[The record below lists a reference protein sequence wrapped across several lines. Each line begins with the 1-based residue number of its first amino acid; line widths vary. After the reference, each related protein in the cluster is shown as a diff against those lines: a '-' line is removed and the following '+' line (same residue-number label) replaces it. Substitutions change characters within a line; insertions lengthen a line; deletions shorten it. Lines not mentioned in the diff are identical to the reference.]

1 MKRLALIGLFI
12 AGLACSMTGCTNT
25 VRGLGQD
32 FDSQHMQNYN
42 NRTASDLD
50 Y

>member
-1 MKRLALIGLFI
+1 MTRLFFLALFLCGM
-12 AGLACSMTGCTNT
+12 AASMVGCTNT

-32 FDSQHMQNYN
+32 LNSDHMQNYN
-42 NRTASDLD
+42 NRTAVD